1 MSGQFSLLMI
11 LHPKIMVT
19 LHLEKVLT
27 TRKVLAAKAAD
38 LAAERNTGR
47 ADNIVS
53 L

>member
-1 MSGQFSLLMI
+1 MNAQSGPLVI